1 MSDENI
7 EIRIDDKVSPGIS
20 KKLRD
25 IAKDARTTQTAVD
38 KLKVALKELGSANP
52 LTKLQTELRNVNG
65 EMAKAALASQRLS
78 TEQARTAVTSQ
89 RLATEQQRTAAAA
102 QRVATEQAKTA
113 TATARTGTESAR
125 ASVQVQ
131 RLGTEQ
137 ARTATATAQA
147 AAAQDRAALAALR
160 LQQAQ
165 ERGAATARRY
175 GDAMGR
181 LRTLLAFAGV
191 TLTAGSIVGMA
202 DAYTTLQNK
211 LQPVTSSQAQ
221 VNELTGEMFELANR
235 TRSEVGATTQ
245 AFVRFDRAMKGLG
258 RSQNDTIRLT
268 ETINKALIVS
278 GSTTQEAQSAL
289 LQLSQA
295 FNSGRLNGDEFR
307 AVSENMPMV
316 LDALSKSMG
325 VPIGAL
331 KELGS
336 EGKITSGELIKALD
350 LIEAEVDANFAK
362 TVPTIAQAFVVLRNS
377 ASQFFGQL
385 NNSVGATNGIASALL
400 FLADNIDRIAI
411 YAASAAAIFA
421 GAYVYGL
428 VAAAVATGGL
438 SAALRILRGALIR
451 TGIGAIVVIV
461 GELVY
466 QLWQSADAV
475 GGVSNYFTILGDTG
489 KAALDWIIAGGYAM
503 VDAFN
508 GIALTIGATFTGLW
522 AQIQRGFANLMAAIQ
537 GGVNSMIAG
546 LNEAFTF
553 SINNPFTGE
562 QMAGMSGLG
571 IQPTNFAEGYIKVA
585 DEGAAAAENLSN
597 RANAAFDSMTD
608 RFKDLKNPIDVYNE
622 GMSTA
627 TKQTEEAARAAGEL
641 DSTLR
646 GPGTPADSYE
656 PGGGSGGGKSKKGG
670 KGGKGGASE
679 SMSKYL
685 SDLKEELDLLKLL
698 PREREIEQTV
708 MEKVNKL
715 REKGVAVSEAEIELL
730 RERTAELSAAN
741 RVAEQEN
748 ELMNQSVYAREQ
760 ALEQIRAMQNLL
772 NNPESGFTKG
782 DAIGSLAQGPFG
794 EMVNGL
800 PEMVAFRVEQFRA
813 MYEQIAALREADIV
827 SERSAAGLRA
837 QIWAQ
842 EQSARLQTA
851 NNFFG
856 SLAELASSENEKMAR
871 IGKAAAIAQTII
883 KTYES
888 ATSAYASM
896 AAIPVVGPA
905 LGAAA
910 AAAAVAAG
918 MANVAAIR
926 SQGTQGFMKGGYTG
940 DLPTTAA
947 AGVVHGQE
955 YVFDAASTRAIGV
968 DNLEAMRQGAG
979 YGSGQ
984 KSSATG
990 AKIMGG
996 LTVNIENYG
1005 TSKDF
1010 EVQQISE
1017 EEVRVIARD
1026 EASSA
1031 VKKEAPGVV
1040 AADIGNPNGRVSKA
1054 ISNGFNTTRKR

>member
-78 TEQARTAVTSQ
+78 TEQARTAVTAQ

-102 QRVATEQAKTA
+102 QRVATEQGKTA

-125 ASVQVQ
+125 TSVQVQ

-258 RSQNDTIRLT
+258 RSQDDTIRLT

-336 EGKITSGELIKALD
+336 EGKITSGELVKALD

-377 ASQFFGQL
+377 ASQFFGEI

-400 FLADNIDRIAI
+400 FLADNIDRLAI
-411 YAASAAAIFA
+411 YAATAAAVFA

-428 VAAAVATGGL
+428 IAAATATGGL
-438 SAALRILRGALIR
+438 SAALRILRTALIR
-451 TGIGAIVVIV
+451 TGIGAIVVLL

-466 QLWQSADAV
+466 QMWQGADAV

-503 VDAFN
+503 VDAFK
-508 GIALTIGATFTGLW
+508 GIALTIGATFTSLW
-522 AQIQRGFANLMAAIQ
+522 AQVQRGFANLMAAIQ
-537 GGVNSMIAG
+537 GGINSMITG
-546 LNEAFTF
+546 LNDAFTF

-562 QMAGMSGLG
+562 QMAGMNGLG
-571 IQPTNFAEGYIKVA
+571 IQATTFADGYIKAA
-585 DEGAAAAENLSN
+585 DDSAAAAEDLSN

-646 GPGTPADSYE
+646 GPGTPADPYE
-656 PGGGSGGGKSKKGG
+656 PGGGSGGGKGK

-685 SDLKEELDLLKLL
+685 ADLNEELDLLKLL
-698 PREREIEQTV
+698 PREREIEQAV

-730 RERTAELSAAN
+730 RERTAELAAAN

-748 ELMNQSVYAREQ
+748 QLMNQSVYAREQ

-813 MYEQIAALREADIV
+813 MYEQVAALREADIV

-851 NNFFG
+851 NTFFG

-984 KSSATG
+984 KSSAAG

>member
-7 EIRIDDKVSPGIS
+7 EIRIDDRVSPGIS

-78 TEQARTAVTSQ
+78 AEQARTAVTAQ

-102 QRVATEQAKTA
+102 QRVAAEQGKTA
-113 TATARTGTESAR
+113 TATARTSTESAR
-125 ASVQVQ
+125 AAVQVQ

-191 TLTAGSIVGMA
+191 TLTAGSVVGMA

-307 AVSENMPMV
+307 AVSENMPIV

-377 ASQFFGQL
+377 ASQFFGEL
-385 NNSVGATNGIASALL
+385 NNSIGATNGIASALL
-400 FLADNIDRIAI
+400 FLADNIERLAI
-411 YAASAAAIFA
+411 YATTAAAVFA

-428 VAAAVATGGL
+428 IATATATNGL
-438 SAALRILRGALIR
+438 SGALGILKIALIR
-451 TGIGAIVVIV
+451 TGIGLIVVLV

-466 QLWQSADAV
+466 RLYDWIEAA
-475 GGVSNYFTILGDTG
+475 GGVGNAMKRAGAMATAAWEGM
-489 KAALDWIIAGGYAM
+489 KAAFLYALADMASALGSFLENVAG
-503 VDAFN
+503 AFN
-508 GIALTIGATFTGLW
+508 SMFGTNITGGAGAL
-522 AQIQRGFANLMAAIQ
+522 FAGSTA
-537 GGVNSMIAG
+537 
-546 LNEAFTF
+546 LNE
-553 SINNPFTGE
+553 
-562 QMAGMSGLG
+562 LG
-571 IQPTNFAEGYIKVA
+571 SDALVNA
-585 DEGAAAAENLSN
+585 DNAKKEIEALDKAAKNAKNSVSN
-597 RANAAFDSMTD
+597 
-608 RFKDLKNPIDVYNE
+608 
-622 GMSTA
+622 
-627 TKQTEEAARAAGEL
+627 
-641 DSTLR
+641 LR
-646 GPGTPADSYE
+646 GPGTPDAPYE
-656 PGGGSGGGKSKKGG
+656 PGGGKGK

-685 SDLKEELDLLKLL
+685 ADLNEELDLLKLL
-698 PREREIEQTV
+698 PREREIEQAV

-715 REKGVAVSEAEIELL
+715 RENGVAVSEAEIELL
-730 RERTAELSAAN
+730 RERTAELAAAN

-748 ELMNQSVYAREQ
+748 QLMNQSVYAREQ

-926 SQGTQGFMKGGYTG
+926 SQRTQGFMKGGYTG

-947 AGVVHGQE
+947 AGIVHGQE

-979 YGSGQ
+979 YGSGR

>member
-113 TATARTGTESAR
+113 TATARTGAESAR
-125 ASVQVQ
+125 TSVQVQ

-385 NNSVGATNGIASALL
+385 NNSIGATNGIASALL
-400 FLADNIDRIAI
+400 FLAENINRVASYALGAAI
-411 YAASAAAIFA
+411 IFGGQWVIGMVRAAA
-421 GAYVYGL
+421 
-428 VAAAVATGGL
+428 AARGL
-438 SAALRILRGALIR
+438 STAIFLIRGALIS
-451 TGIGAIVVIV
+451 TGIGAVIVLV
-461 GELVY
+461 GELINQFTNLIQKTGSVGNAIKA
-466 QLWQSADAV
+466 LGELAKAVWQAIVDSAKAIPEGLAWVWEKIKADFYSLCAD
-475 GGVSNYFTILGDTG
+475 ILRQFYWMLG
-489 KAALDWIIAGGYAM
+489 
-503 VDAFN
+503 
-508 GIALTIGATFTGLW
+508 
-522 AQIQRGFANLMAAIQ
+522 QISSGFRG
-537 GGVNSMIAG
+537 
-546 LNEAFTF
+546 
-553 SINNPFTGE
+553 
-562 QMAGMSGLG
+562 AGMDG
-571 IQPTNFAEGYIKVA
+571 VA
-585 DEGAAAAENLSN
+585 DSFASGARTVGDAWDSAFENMTAAQDAAAEKGKNISKILTDAWTPVAEKWKELNNVTNSN
-597 RANAAFDSMTD
+597 GSN
-608 RFKDLKNPIDVYNE
+608 
-622 GMSTA
+622 
-627 TKQTEEAARAAGEL
+627 
-641 DSTLR
+641 LR
-646 GPGTPADSYE
+646 GPGTPDAPYE
-656 PGGGSGGGKSKKGG
+656 PGGGSGGGKGK

-698 PREREIEQTV
+698 PREREIEQAV

-730 RERTAELSAAN
+730 RERTAELAAAN

-748 ELMNQSVYAREQ
+748 QLMNQSVYSREQ

-813 MYEQIAALREADIV
+813 MYEQVAALREADIV

-851 NNFFG
+851 NTFFG

-1005 TSKDF
+1005 TSKEF
-1010 EVQQISE
+1010 EVQQLSE
-1017 EEVRVIARD
+1017 SEVRVIARD
-1026 EASSA
+1026 EASSV
-1031 VKKEAPGVV
+1031 VKKEAGGVI
-1040 AADIGNPNGRVSKA
+1040 AAEMSNPNSKVSKSV
-1054 ISNGFNTTRKR
+1054 SNGFNVTRKR

>member
-65 EMAKAALASQRLS
+65 EMTKAALASQRLS
-78 TEQARTAVTSQ
+78 TEQARTAVTAQ

-102 QRVATEQAKTA
+102 QRVATEQGKTA
-113 TATARTGTESAR
+113 TATAR
-125 ASVQVQ
+125 
-131 RLGTEQ
+131 
-137 ARTATATAQA
+137 A

-165 ERGAATARRY
+165 ERATATARRY

-258 RSQNDTIRLT
+258 RSQDDTIRLT

-325 VPIGAL
+325 VPISAL

-377 ASQFFGQL
+377 ASQFFGEI

-400 FLADNIDRIAI
+400 FLADNIDRLAI
-411 YAASAAAIFA
+411 YAASAAAVFA

-428 VAAAVATGGL
+428 LAAATATGGL
-438 SAALRILRGALIR
+438 SGALRILRTVLIR
-451 TGIGAIVVIV
+451 TGIGAIVVLL

-466 QLWQSADAV
+466 QIWQSADAV
-475 GGVSNYFTILGDTG
+475 GGMSNYFTILGDTG

-537 GGVNSMIAG
+537 GGINSMIAG
-546 LNEAFTF
+546 LNDAFTF
-553 SINNPFTGE
+553 SISNPFTGE
-562 QMAGMSGLG
+562 QMAGMNGLG
-571 IQPTNFAEGYIKVA
+571 IKATTFADGYIKAA
-585 DEGAAAAENLSN
+585 DDSAAAAEDLSN

-608 RFKDLKNPIDVYNE
+608 RFKDLKNPLDVYNE
-622 GMSTA
+622 GMATA
-627 TKQTEEAARAAGEL
+627 TKQTEEAARAAGKL

-646 GPGTPADSYE
+646 GPGTPDSPYE
-656 PGGGSGGGKSKKGG
+656 PGGGSGGGKGK

-685 SDLKEELDLLKLL
+685 ADLNEELDLLKLL
-698 PREREIEQTV
+698 PREREIEQAV

-715 REKGVAVSEAEIELL
+715 RENGVAVSEAEIELL
-730 RERTAELSAAN
+730 RERTAELAAAN

-748 ELMNQSVYAREQ
+748 QLMNQSVYAREQ

-926 SQGTQGFMKGGYTG
+926 SQKTQGFMKGGYTG

-947 AGVVHGQE
+947 AGIVHGQE

-979 YGSGQ
+979 YGSGR

-1031 VKKEAPGVV
+1031 VKKEAPGIV

>member
-7 EIRIDDKVSPGIS
+7 EIRIDDRVSPGIS

-78 TEQARTAVTSQ
+78 TEQARTAVTAQ

-102 QRVATEQAKTA
+102 QRVATEQGKTA
-113 TATARTGTESAR
+113 TATARTATESAR
-125 ASVQVQ
+125 ASVQAQ

-202 DAYTTLQNK
+202 DAYTILQNK

-258 RSQNDTIRLT
+258 RSQDDTIRLT

-325 VPIGAL
+325 VPVGAL

-377 ASQFFGQL
+377 TSQFFGEL
-385 NNSVGATNGIASALL
+385 NNSIGITNGIATAIMWI
-400 FLADNIDRIAI
+400 ADNIQRLAI
-411 YAASAAAIFA
+411 YAATAAAVFA

-428 VAAAVATGGL
+428 IAAATATGGL
-438 SAALRILRGALIR
+438 SGALGILKTALIR
-451 TGIGAIVVIV
+451 TGIGALIILV
-461 GELVY
+461 GELIY
-466 QLWQSADAV
+466 RLYDWIEAAGGIGNAMKRAGAMATAAWEGMKATFLYALADMASALGNFLENVAGAFNSIFGTTMTGGAGALFAGSTALNELGSDALV
-475 GGVSNYFTILGDTG
+475 NADNAKKEIEALD
-489 KAALDWIIAGGYAM
+489 KAAKNAK
-503 VDAFN
+503 
-508 GIALTIGATFTGLW
+508 
-522 AQIQRGFANLMAAIQ
+522 
-537 GGVNSMIAG
+537 NSVS
-546 LNEAFTF
+546 E
-553 SINNPFTGE
+553 
-562 QMAGMSGLG
+562 
-571 IQPTNFAEGYIKVA
+571 
-585 DEGAAAAENLSN
+585 
-597 RANAAFDSMTD
+597 
-608 RFKDLKNPIDVYNE
+608 
-622 GMSTA
+622 
-627 TKQTEEAARAAGEL
+627 
-641 DSTLR
+641 LR
-646 GPGTPADSYE
+646 GPGTPDAPYDA
-656 PGGGSGGGKSKKGG
+656 GGGGKGK

-698 PREREIEQTV
+698 PREREIEQSV

-715 REKGVAVSEAEIELL
+715 RENGVAVSEAEIELL
-730 RERTAELSAAN
+730 RERTAELAAAN

-748 ELMNQSVYAREQ
+748 QLMNQSVYAREQ

-926 SQGTQGFMKGGYTG
+926 SQRTQGFMKGGYTG

-979 YGSGQ
+979 YGSGR

>member
-78 TEQARTAVTSQ
+78 TEQARTAVTAQ

-102 QRVATEQAKTA
+102 QRVATEQGKTA
-113 TATARTGTESAR
+113 TATARTATESAR

-137 ARTATATAQA
+137 ARAATATAQA

-258 RSQNDTIRLT
+258 RSQDDTIRLT

-278 GSTTQEAQSAL
+278 GATTQEAQSAL

-362 TVPTIAQAFVVLRNS
+362 TVSTISQAFVILRNS
-377 ASQFFGQL
+377 TLQFFGEL
-385 NNSVGATNGIASALL
+385 NNSIGITNGIATAIKWI
-400 FLADNIDRIAI
+400 ADNIQRLAI
-411 YAASAAAIFA
+411 YAATAAAVFA

-428 VAAAVATGGL
+428 IAAATATGGL
-438 SAALRILRGALIR
+438 SAALGILRTALFR
-451 TGIGAIVVIV
+451 TGVGVIVVLL

-466 QLWQSADAV
+466 QVWQGADAV
-475 GGVSNYFTILGDTG
+475 GGLSNYFTILGDTG

-522 AQIQRGFANLMAAIQ
+522 AQVQRGFANLMAAIQ
-537 GGVNSMIAG
+537 GGINSMIAG
-546 LNEAFTF
+546 LNDAFTF
-553 SINNPFTGE
+553 SISNPFTGE
-562 QMAGMSGLG
+562 QMAGMNGLG
-571 IQPTNFAEGYIKVA
+571 IQATTFADGYIKAA
-585 DEGAAAAENLSN
+585 DDSAAAAEDLSN

-608 RFKDLKNPIDVYNE
+608 RFKDLKNPLDVYSE
-622 GMSTA
+622 GMATA
-627 TKQTEEAARAAGEL
+627 TKQTEEAARAAGKL

-646 GPGTPADSYE
+646 GPGTPDAPYE
-656 PGGGSGGGKSKKGG
+656 PGGGKGKKGG
-670 KGGKGGASE
+670 KGGAGE

-685 SDLKEELDLLKLL
+685 ADLNEELDLLKLL
-698 PREREIEQTV
+698 PREREIEQAV

-730 RERTAELSAAN
+730 RERTAELAAAN

-748 ELMNQSVYAREQ
+748 QLMNQSVYAREQ

-979 YGSGQ
+979 YGSGR

>member
-7 EIRIDDKVSPGIS
+7 EIRIDDRVSPGIS

-65 EMAKAALASQRLS
+65 EMTKAALASQRLS
-78 TEQARTAVTSQ
+78 TEQARTAVTAQ

-102 QRVATEQAKTA
+102 QRVATEQGKTA
-113 TATARTGTESAR
+113 TATARTATESAR

-181 LRTLLAFAGV
+181 VRTALAFAGV

-258 RSQNDTIRLT
+258 RSQDDTIRLT

-377 ASQFFGQL
+377 TSQFFGEL

-400 FLADNIDRIAI
+400 FLADNIDRLAI
-411 YAASAAAIFA
+411 YAASAAAVFA

-428 VAAAVATGGL
+428 IAAATATGGL
-438 SAALRILRGALIR
+438 SGALGILKTALIR
-451 TGIGAIVVIV
+451 TGIGALIVLV
-461 GELVY
+461 GELIYRLYDWIEAAGGIGNAMKRAGAMATAAWEGMKATFLYALADMASALGSFLENVAGAFNSIFGTNITGGAGA
-466 QLWQSADAV
+466 LFAGSMALNELGSDAVVNADAAKKEIEALDKAAKNAKNS
-475 GGVSNYFTILGDTG
+475 VSN
-489 KAALDWIIAGGYAM
+489 
-503 VDAFN
+503 
-508 GIALTIGATFTGLW
+508 
-522 AQIQRGFANLMAAIQ
+522 
-537 GGVNSMIAG
+537 
-546 LNEAFTF
+546 
-553 SINNPFTGE
+553 
-562 QMAGMSGLG
+562 
-571 IQPTNFAEGYIKVA
+571 
-585 DEGAAAAENLSN
+585 
-597 RANAAFDSMTD
+597 
-608 RFKDLKNPIDVYNE
+608 
-622 GMSTA
+622 
-627 TKQTEEAARAAGEL
+627 
-641 DSTLR
+641 LR
-646 GPGTPADSYE
+646 GPGTPDAPYDA
-656 PGGGSGGGKSKKGG
+656 GGGGKGKG
-670 KGGKGGASE
+670 GGKGGASE

-685 SDLKEELDLLKLL
+685 ADLKEELDLLKLL
-698 PREREIEQTV
+698 PREREIEQAV

-715 REKGVAVSEAEIELL
+715 RENGVAVSEAEIELL
-730 RERTAELSAAN
+730 RERTAELAAAN

-748 ELMNQSVYAREQ
+748 QLMNQSVYAREQ

-851 NNFFG
+851 NTFFG

-926 SQGTQGFMKGGYTG
+926 SQRTQGFMKGGYTG

-947 AGVVHGQE
+947 AGIVHGQE

-979 YGSGQ
+979 YGSGR
-984 KSSATG
+984 KSTATG

-1031 VKKEAPGVV
+1031 VKKEAPGIV

>member
-7 EIRIDDKVSPGIS
+7 EIRIDDRVSPGIS

-52 LTKLQTELRNVNG
+52 LTKLQAELRNVNG

-78 TEQARTAVTSQ
+78 TEQARTAVTAQ

-102 QRVATEQAKTA
+102 QRVATEQGKTA
-113 TATARTGTESAR
+113 TATAR
-125 ASVQVQ
+125 
-131 RLGTEQ
+131 
-137 ARTATATAQA
+137 A

-377 ASQFFGQL
+377 ASQFFGEL
-385 NNSVGATNGIASALL
+385 NNATGVTNGIASALL
-400 FLADNIDRIAI
+400 ILADNIDRVAVYLATAVAI
-411 YAASAAAIFA
+411 LPLLSGGLIAAAA
-421 GAYVYGL
+421 
-428 VAAAVATGGL
+428 ATGGVTG
-438 SAALRILRGALIR
+438 ALILLRGVLIR
-451 TGIGAIVVIV
+451 TGIGALIVLV

-466 QLWQSADAV
+466 RLYEWIEAAGGIGNAMKRAGAMATAAWEGMKATFLYALADMASALGSFLENVAGAFNSMFGTNITGGAGALFAGSTALNELGSDALV
-475 GGVSNYFTILGDTG
+475 NADNAKKEIEALD
-489 KAALDWIIAGGYAM
+489 KAAKNAK
-503 VDAFN
+503 
-508 GIALTIGATFTGLW
+508 
-522 AQIQRGFANLMAAIQ
+522 
-537 GGVNSMIAG
+537 NSV
-546 LNEAFTF
+546 
-553 SINNPFTGE
+553 S
-562 QMAGMSGLG
+562 
-571 IQPTNFAEGYIKVA
+571 K
-585 DEGAAAAENLSN
+585 
-597 RANAAFDSMTD
+597 
-608 RFKDLKNPIDVYNE
+608 
-622 GMSTA
+622 
-627 TKQTEEAARAAGEL
+627 
-641 DSTLR
+641 LR
-646 GPGTPADSYE
+646 GPGTPDAPYE
-656 PGGGSGGGKSKKGG
+656 PGGGKGK

-685 SDLKEELDLLKLL
+685 ADLNEELDLLKLL
-698 PREREIEQTV
+698 PREREIEQAV

-715 REKGVAVSEAEIELL
+715 RENGVAVSEAEIELL
-730 RERTAELSAAN
+730 RERTAELAAAN

-748 ELMNQSVYAREQ
+748 QLMNQSVYAREQ

-782 DAIGSLAQGPFG
+782 DAIGSLTQGPFG

-813 MYEQIAALREADIV
+813 MYEQVAALREADIV

-926 SQGTQGFMKGGYTG
+926 SQRTQGFMKGGYTG

-947 AGVVHGQE
+947 AGIVHGQE

-979 YGSGQ
+979 YGSGR

-1010 EVQQISE
+1010 EVRQISE
-1017 EEVRVIARD
+1017 EEVRIIARD

>member
-7 EIRIDDKVSPGIS
+7 EIRIDDRVSPGIS

-52 LTKLQTELRNVNG
+52 LTKLQAELRNVNG

-78 TEQARTAVTSQ
+78 TEQARTAVTAQ

-102 QRVATEQAKTA
+102 QRVATEQGKTA
-113 TATARTGTESAR
+113 AATAR
-125 ASVQVQ
+125 
-131 RLGTEQ
+131 
-137 ARTATATAQA
+137 A
-147 AAAQDRAALAALR
+147 AEAQDRAALAALR

-165 ERGAATARRY
+165 ERATATARRY

-211 LQPVTSSQAQ
+211 LQPVTSSQTQ

-235 TRSEVGATTQ
+235 TRSEVSATTQ

-268 ETINKALIVS
+268 ETINKALIIS

-350 LIEAEVDANFAK
+350 LIEAEVDASFAK

-377 ASQFFGQL
+377 ASQFFGEL
-385 NNSVGATNGIASALL
+385 NNSIGITNGIATAIMWI
-400 FLADNIDRIAI
+400 ADNIQRLAI
-411 YAASAAAIFA
+411 YAATAAAVFA

-428 VAAAVATGGL
+428 LAAATATGGL
-438 SAALRILRGALIR
+438 SGALRILRTVLIR
-451 TGIGAIVVIV
+451 TGIGAIVVLL

-466 QLWQSADAV
+466 QIWQSADAV
-475 GGVSNYFTILGDTG
+475 GGMSNYFTILGDTG

-522 AQIQRGFANLMAAIQ
+522 AQVQRGFANLMAAIQ
-537 GGVNSMIAG
+537 GGINSMIAG
-546 LNEAFTF
+546 LNDAFTF
-553 SINNPFTGE
+553 SISNPFTGE
-562 QMAGMSGLG
+562 QMAGMNGLG
-571 IQPTNFAEGYIKVA
+571 IQATTFADGYIKAA
-585 DEGAAAAENLSN
+585 DDGAAAAEDLSN

-608 RFKDLKNPIDVYNE
+608 RFKDLKNPLDVYSE
-622 GMSTA
+622 GMATA
-627 TKQTEEAARAAGEL
+627 TKQTEEAARAAGKL

-646 GPGTPADSYE
+646 GPGTPDAPYE
-656 PGGGSGGGKSKKGG
+656 PGGGKSK

-685 SDLKEELDLLKLL
+685 SDLNEELDLLKLL
-698 PREREIEQTV
+698 PREREIEQAV

-730 RERTAELSAAN
+730 RERTAELAAAN

-748 ELMNQSVYAREQ
+748 QLMNQSVYAREQ

-813 MYEQIAALREADIV
+813 MYEQVAALREADIV

-851 NNFFG
+851 NTFFG

-926 SQGTQGFMKGGYTG
+926 SQRTQGFMKGGYTG
-940 DLPTTAA
+940 DLPTNAA
-947 AGVVHGQE
+947 AGIVHGQE

-979 YGSGQ
+979 YGSSR

>member
-78 TEQARTAVTSQ
+78 TEQARTAVTAQ

-102 QRVATEQAKTA
+102 QRVATEQGKTA

-125 ASVQVQ
+125 TSVQVQ

-258 RSQNDTIRLT
+258 RSQDDTIRLT

-336 EGKITSGELIKALD
+336 EGKITSGELVKALD

-377 ASQFFGQL
+377 ASQFFGEI

-400 FLADNIDRIAI
+400 FLADNIDRLAI
-411 YAASAAAIFA
+411 YAATAAAVFA

-428 VAAAVATGGL
+428 IAAATATGGL
-438 SAALRILRGALIR
+438 SAALRILRTALIR
-451 TGIGAIVVIV
+451 TGIGAIVVLL

-466 QLWQSADAV
+466 QMWQGADAV

-503 VDAFN
+503 VDAFK
-508 GIALTIGATFTGLW
+508 GIALTIGATFTSLW
-522 AQIQRGFANLMAAIQ
+522 AQVQRGFANLMAAIQ
-537 GGVNSMIAG
+537 GGINSMITG
-546 LNEAFTF
+546 LNDAFTF

-562 QMAGMSGLG
+562 QMAGMNGLG
-571 IQPTNFAEGYIKVA
+571 IQATTFADGYIKAA
-585 DEGAAAAENLSN
+585 DDSAAAAEDLSN

-646 GPGTPADSYE
+646 GPGTPADPYE
-656 PGGGSGGGKSKKGG
+656 PGGGSGGGKGK

-685 SDLKEELDLLKLL
+685 ADLNEELDLLKLL
-698 PREREIEQTV
+698 PREREIEQAV

-730 RERTAELSAAN
+730 RERTAELAAAN

-748 ELMNQSVYAREQ
+748 QLMNQSVYAREQ

-813 MYEQIAALREADIV
+813 MYEQVAALREADIV

-851 NNFFG
+851 NTFFG

-940 DLPTTAA
+940 DLPTTVA

-984 KSSATG
+984 KSSAAG

>member
-78 TEQARTAVTSQ
+78 TEQARTAVTAQ

-102 QRVATEQAKTA
+102 QRVATEQGKTA
-113 TATARTGTESAR
+113 TATARTATESAR

-137 ARTATATAQA
+137 ARAATATAQA

-258 RSQNDTIRLT
+258 RSQDDTIRLT

-278 GSTTQEAQSAL
+278 GATTQEAQSAL

-316 LDALSKSMG
+316 LDALSKSMK
-325 VPIGAL
+325 VPVGAL
-331 KELGS
+331 KELGA
-336 EGKITSGELIKALD
+336 EGKITSEELIKALD
-350 LIEAEVDANFAK
+350 LIENEVDAAFAK
-362 TVPTIAQAFVVLRNS
+362 TTPTIGQALVVLRNS
-377 ASQFFGQL
+377 AQQFFGEL
-385 NNSVGATNGIASALL
+385 NSGMGITNGIASALL
-400 FLADNIDRIAI
+400 TLAENFDRLAV
-411 YAASAAAIFA
+411 YAATAAAVFA

-428 VAAAVATGGL
+428 IAAATATGGL
-438 SAALRILRGALIR
+438 SGALGILKTALIR
-451 TGIGAIVVIV
+451 TGIGAVVV
-461 GELVY
+461 LLGELVY
-466 QLWQSADAV
+466 QIWQAADAV
-475 GGVSNYFTILGDTG
+475 GGLSNYFTILGDTG

-522 AQIQRGFANLMAAIQ
+522 AQVQRGFANLMAAIQ
-537 GGVNSMIAG
+537 GGINSMIAG
-546 LNEAFTF
+546 LNDAFTF
-553 SINNPFTGE
+553 SISNPFTGE
-562 QMAGMSGLG
+562 QMAGMNGLG
-571 IQPTNFAEGYIKVA
+571 IQATTFADGYIKAA
-585 DEGAAAAENLSN
+585 DDSAAAAEDLSN

-608 RFKDLKNPIDVYNE
+608 RFKDLKNPLDVYSE
-622 GMSTA
+622 GMATA
-627 TKQTEEAARAAGEL
+627 TKQTEEAARAAGKL

-646 GPGTPADSYE
+646 GPGTPDAPYE
-656 PGGGSGGGKSKKGG
+656 PGGGKGKKGG
-670 KGGKGGASE
+670 KGGAGE

-685 SDLKEELDLLKLL
+685 ADLNEELDLLKLL
-698 PREREIEQTV
+698 PREREIEQAV

-730 RERTAELSAAN
+730 RERTAELAAAN

-748 ELMNQSVYAREQ
+748 QLMNQSVYAREQ

-979 YGSGQ
+979 YGSGR

>member
-78 TEQARTAVTSQ
+78 TEQARTAVTAQ

-102 QRVATEQAKTA
+102 QRVATEQGKTA
-113 TATARTGTESAR
+113 TATARTATESAR

-137 ARTATATAQA
+137 ARTAAATAQA

-181 LRTLLAFAGV
+181 VRTLLAFAGV

-377 ASQFFGQL
+377 TSQFFGQL
-385 NNSVGATNGIASALL
+385 NNSIGATNGIASALL
-400 FLADNIDRIAI
+400 FLADNIDRLAI
-411 YAASAAAIFA
+411 YAASAAAVFA

-428 VAAAVATGGL
+428 IAAATATGGL
-438 SAALRILRGALIR
+438 SGALGILKTALIR
-451 TGIGAIVVIV
+451 TGIGALIVLV
-461 GELVY
+461 GELIY
-466 QLWQSADAV
+466 RLYDWIEAA
-475 GGVSNYFTILGDTG
+475 GGVGNAMKLAGAMATAAWEGMKATFLYALADMASALGSFLENVAGAFNSIFGTSITG
-489 KAALDWIIAGGYAM
+489 GAGALFAGSTALNELGSDALVNADNAKKEIEALDKAAKNAK
-503 VDAFN
+503 
-508 GIALTIGATFTGLW
+508 
-522 AQIQRGFANLMAAIQ
+522 
-537 GGVNSMIAG
+537 NSV
-546 LNEAFTF
+546 
-553 SINNPFTGE
+553 S
-562 QMAGMSGLG
+562 
-571 IQPTNFAEGYIKVA
+571 K
-585 DEGAAAAENLSN
+585 
-597 RANAAFDSMTD
+597 
-608 RFKDLKNPIDVYNE
+608 
-622 GMSTA
+622 
-627 TKQTEEAARAAGEL
+627 
-641 DSTLR
+641 LR
-646 GPGTPADSYE
+646 DPGTPDAPYE
-656 PGGGSGGGKSKKGG
+656 PGGGKGK

-685 SDLKEELDLLKLL
+685 ADLNEELDLLKLL
-698 PREREIEQTV
+698 PREREIEQAV

-715 REKGVAVSEAEIELL
+715 RENGVAVSEAEIELL
-730 RERTAELSAAN
+730 RERTAELAAAN

-748 ELMNQSVYAREQ
+748 QLMNQSVYAREQ

-851 NNFFG
+851 NTFFG

-926 SQGTQGFMKGGYTG
+926 SQRTQGFMKGGYTG

-979 YGSGQ
+979 YGSGR

-996 LTVNIENYG
+996 LTVTIENYG

>member
-7 EIRIDDKVSPGIS
+7 EIRIDDRVSPGIS

-78 TEQARTAVTSQ
+78 TEQARTAVTAQ

-102 QRVATEQAKTA
+102 QRVATEQGKTA
-113 TATARTGTESAR
+113 TATARTATESAR

-258 RSQNDTIRLT
+258 RSQDDTIRLT

-350 LIEAEVDANFAK
+350 LVQAEVDANFAK

-411 YAASAAAIFA
+411 YAASAAAVFA

-428 VAAAVATGGL
+428 IAAAAATGGL
-438 SAALRILRGALIR
+438 SAALRILRTVLIR
-451 TGIGAIVVIV
+451 TGIGALVVLA

-466 QLWQSADAV
+466 QLWQASDAV

-522 AQIQRGFANLMAAIQ
+522 AQVQRGFANLMAAIQ
-537 GGVNSMIAG
+537 GGINSMIAG
-546 LNEAFTF
+546 LNDAFTF
-553 SINNPFTGE
+553 SISNPFTGE
-562 QMAGMSGLG
+562 QMAGMNGLG
-571 IQPTNFAEGYIKVA
+571 IQATTFADGYIKAA
-585 DEGAAAAENLSN
+585 DDSAAAAEDLSN

-608 RFKDLKNPIDVYNE
+608 RFKDLKNPLDVYSE
-622 GMSTA
+622 GMATA
-627 TKQTEEAARAAGEL
+627 TKQTEEAARAAGKL

-646 GPGTPADSYE
+646 GPGTPDTPYE
-656 PGGGSGGGKSKKGG
+656 PGGGKGKKGG
-670 KGGKGGASE
+670 KGGAGE

-685 SDLKEELDLLKLL
+685 ADLNEELDLLKLL
-698 PREREIEQTV
+698 PREREIEQAV

-730 RERTAELSAAN
+730 RERTAELAAAN

-748 ELMNQSVYAREQ
+748 QLMNQSVYAREQ

-813 MYEQIAALREADIV
+813 MYEQVAALREADIV

-851 NNFFG
+851 NTFFG

-979 YGSGQ
+979 YGSGR

>member
-1 MSDENI
+1 
-7 EIRIDDKVSPGIS
+7 
-20 KKLRD
+20 
-25 IAKDARTTQTAVD
+25 
-38 KLKVALKELGSANP
+38 
-52 LTKLQTELRNVNG
+52 
-65 EMAKAALASQRLS
+65 
-78 TEQARTAVTSQ
+78 
-89 RLATEQQRTAAAA
+89 
-102 QRVATEQAKTA
+102 
-113 TATARTGTESAR
+113 
-125 ASVQVQ
+125 
-131 RLGTEQ
+131 
-137 ARTATATAQA
+137 
-147 AAAQDRAALAALR
+147 
-160 LQQAQ
+160 
-165 ERGAATARRY
+165 
-175 GDAMGR
+175 MGR

-221 VNELTGEMFELANR
+221 VNELTVEMFELANR

-258 RSQNDTIRLT
+258 RSQDDTIRLT
-268 ETINKALIVS
+268 ETINKTLIVS

-307 AVSENMPMV
+307 AVSEHMPMV

-377 ASQFFGQL
+377 ASQFFGEL
-385 NNSVGATNGIASALL
+385 NNSIGATNGIASALL
-400 FLADNIDRIAI
+400 FLADNIDRLAI
-411 YAASAAAIFA
+411 YAASAAAVFA

-428 VAAAVATGGL
+428 IAAATATGGL
-438 SAALRILRGALIR
+438 SAALRILRTALIR
-451 TGIGAIVVIV
+451 TGIGAVVV
-461 GELVY
+461 LLGELVY
-466 QLWQSADAV
+466 QMWQGADAV
-475 GGVSNYFTILGDTG
+475 GGMSNYFTILGDTG

-537 GGVNSMIAG
+537 GGINSMIAG
-546 LNEAFTF
+546 LNDAFTF
-553 SINNPFTGE
+553 SISNPFTGE
-562 QMAGMSGLG
+562 QMAGMNGLG
-571 IQPTNFAEGYIKVA
+571 IKATTFADGYIKAA
-585 DEGAAAAENLSN
+585 DDSAAAAEDLSN

-608 RFKDLKNPIDVYNE
+608 RFKDLKNPLDVYNE
-622 GMSTA
+622 GMATA
-627 TKQTEEAARAAGEL
+627 TKQTEEAARAAGKL

-646 GPGTPADSYE
+646 GPGTPDAPYE
-656 PGGGSGGGKSKKGG
+656 QGGGSGGGKGK

-685 SDLKEELDLLKLL
+685 ADLNEELDLLKLL
-698 PREREIEQTV
+698 PREREIEQAV

-730 RERTAELSAAN
+730 RERTAELAAAN

-748 ELMNQSVYAREQ
+748 QLMNQSVYAREQ

-800 PEMVAFRVEQFRA
+800 PEMAAFRVEQFRA

-926 SQGTQGFMKGGYTG
+926 SQRTQGFMKGGYTG

-947 AGVVHGQE
+947 AGIVHGQE

>member
-7 EIRIDDKVSPGIS
+7 EIRIDDRVSPGIS

-78 TEQARTAVTSQ
+78 AEQARTAVTAQ

-102 QRVATEQAKTA
+102 QRVATEQGKTA
-113 TATARTGTESAR
+113 TATAR
-125 ASVQVQ
+125 
-131 RLGTEQ
+131 
-137 ARTATATAQA
+137 A
-147 AAAQDRAALAALR
+147 AEAQDRAALAALR
-160 LQQAQ
+160 LKQAQ

-181 LRTLLAFAGV
+181 LQTLLAFAGV

-316 LDALSKSMG
+316 LDALSKSMK
-325 VPIGAL
+325 VPVGAL

-350 LIEAEVDANFAK
+350 LIEAEVDAAFAK
-362 TVPTIAQAFVVLRNS
+362 TTPTIAQAFVVLRNS
-377 ASQFFGQL
+377 ASQFFGEL
-385 NNSVGATNGIASALL
+385 NNATGVTNGIASALL
-400 FLADNIDRIAI
+400 ILADNIDRVAVYLATAVAI
-411 YAASAAAIFA
+411 LPLLSGGLIAAAA
-421 GAYVYGL
+421 
-428 VAAAVATGGL
+428 ATGGVTG
-438 SAALRILRGALIR
+438 ALILLRGVLIR
-451 TGIGAIVVIV
+451 TGIGAIVVLV

-466 QLWQSADAV
+466 QMWQAADAV
-475 GGVSNYFTILGDTG
+475 GGMSNYFTILGDTG

-508 GIALTIGATFTGLW
+508 GITLTIGATFTGLW

-537 GGVNSMIAG
+537 GGINSMIAG

-553 SINNPFTGE
+553 SISNPFTGE
-562 QMAGMSGLG
+562 QMAGMNGLG
-571 IQPTNFAEGYIKVA
+571 IKATTFADGYIKAA
-585 DEGAAAAENLSN
+585 DDSAAAAEDLSN

-608 RFKDLKNPIDVYNE
+608 RFKDLKNPLDVYND
-622 GMSTA
+622 GMATA
-627 TKQTEEAARAAGEL
+627 KKQTEEAARAAGKL

-646 GPGTPADSYE
+646 GPGTPDAPYK
-656 PGGGSGGGKSKKGG
+656 PGGGSGGGKGK

-698 PREREIEQTV
+698 PREREIEQAV

-715 REKGVAVSEAEIELL
+715 RENGVAVSEAEIELL
-730 RERTAELSAAN
+730 RERTAELAAAN

-748 ELMNQSVYAREQ
+748 QLMNQSVYAREQ

-926 SQGTQGFMKGGYTG
+926 SQRTQGFMKGGYTG
-940 DLPTTAA
+940 DLPTNAA

-979 YGSGQ
+979 YGSGR

>member
-78 TEQARTAVTSQ
+78 TEQARTAVTAQ

-102 QRVATEQAKTA
+102 QRVATEQAKAA
-113 TATARTGTESAR
+113 TATARTATESAR

-191 TLTAGSIVGMA
+191 TLTARSIVGMA

-295 FNSGRLNGDEFR
+295 FNSGRLSGDEFR

-325 VPIGAL
+325 APIGAL

-350 LIEAEVDANFAK
+350 LVQAEVDANFAK

-400 FLADNIDRIAI
+400 FLADTIDRLAI
-411 YAASAAAIFA
+411 YAATAAAVFA

-428 VAAAVATGGL
+428 IAAATATGGL
-438 SAALRILRGALIR
+438 SAALGILKTALFR
-451 TGIGAIVVIV
+451 TGIGVIVVLL

-466 QLWQSADAV
+466 QVWQGADAV
-475 GGVSNYFTILGDTG
+475 GGLSNYFTILGDTG

-522 AQIQRGFANLMAAIQ
+522 AQVQRGFANLMAAIQ
-537 GGVNSMIAG
+537 GGINSMIAG
-546 LNEAFTF
+546 LNDAFTF
-553 SINNPFTGE
+553 SISNPFTGE
-562 QMAGMSGLG
+562 QMAGMNGLG
-571 IQPTNFAEGYIKVA
+571 IQATTFADGYIKAA
-585 DEGAAAAENLSN
+585 DDSAAAAEDLSN

-646 GPGTPADSYE
+646 GPGTPDAPYDA
-656 PGGGSGGGKSKKGG
+656 GGG
-670 KGGKGGASE
+670 KGGGKGKKGGASE

-685 SDLKEELDLLKLL
+685 ADLNEELDLLKLL
-698 PREREIEQTV
+698 PREREIEQAV

-715 REKGVAVSEAEIELL
+715 RENGVAVSEAEIELL
-730 RERTAELSAAN
+730 RERTAELAAAN

-748 ELMNQSVYAREQ
+748 QLMNQSVYAREQ
-760 ALEQIRAMQNLL
+760 AIEQIRAMQNLL

-871 IGKAAAIAQTII
+871 IGKAAAIAQTVI

-926 SQGTQGFMKGGYTG
+926 SQRTQGFMKGGYTG

-979 YGSGQ
+979 YGSGR

-990 AKIMGG
+990 AKIIGG

-1017 EEVRVIARD
+1017 EEVRIIARD

>member
-78 TEQARTAVTSQ
+78 TEQARTAVTAQ

-102 QRVATEQAKTA
+102 QRVATEQGKTA
-113 TATARTGTESAR
+113 TATARTSIESAR
-125 ASVQVQ
+125 AAVQVQ

-191 TLTAGSIVGMA
+191 TLTAGSVVGMA

-258 RSQNDTIRLT
+258 RSQDDTIRLT

-295 FNSGRLNGDEFR
+295 FNSGRLSGDEFR
-307 AVSENMPMV
+307 AVSENMPIV

-325 VPIGAL
+325 APIGAL

-377 ASQFFGQL
+377 ASQFFGEL
-385 NNSVGATNGIASALL
+385 NNSIGITNGIATAIMWI
-400 FLADNIDRIAI
+400 ADNIQRLAI
-411 YAASAAAIFA
+411 YAATAAAVFA

-428 VAAAVATGGL
+428 IAAATATGGL
-438 SAALRILRGALIR
+438 SAALGILKTALIR
-451 TGIGAIVVIV
+451 TGIGALIVLV

-466 QLWQSADAV
+466 RL
-475 GGVSNYFTILGDTG
+475 Y
-489 KAALDWIIAGGYAM
+489 DWIEAAGGIGNAMERAGAMATAAWEGMKATFLYALADM
-503 VDAFN
+503 ASALGSFLENVAGAFN
-508 GIALTIGATFTGLW
+508 GIFGTNITGGAGAL
-522 AQIQRGFANLMAAIQ
+522 FAGSTA
-537 GGVNSMIAG
+537 
-546 LNEAFTF
+546 LNELGSDAL
-553 SINNPFTGE
+553 IN
-562 QMAGMSGLG
+562 
-571 IQPTNFAEGYIKVA
+571 A
-585 DEGAAAAENLSN
+585 DNAKKEIEALDKAAK
-597 RANAAFDSMTD
+597 NA
-608 RFKDLKNPIDVYNE
+608 KNSV
-622 GMSTA
+622 S
-627 TKQTEEAARAAGEL
+627 K
-641 DSTLR
+641 LR
-646 GPGTPADSYE
+646 GPGTPDAPYE
-656 PGGGSGGGKSKKGG
+656 PGGGKGKKGG

-685 SDLKEELDLLKLL
+685 ADLNEELDLLKLL
-698 PREREIEQTV
+698 PREREIEQAV

-715 REKGVAVSEAEIELL
+715 RENGVAVSEAEIELL
-730 RERTAELSAAN
+730 RERTAELAAAN

-748 ELMNQSVYAREQ
+748 QLMNQSVYAREQ

-782 DAIGSLAQGPFG
+782 DAVGSLAQGPFG

-926 SQGTQGFMKGGYTG
+926 SQRTQGFMKGGYTG

-947 AGVVHGQE
+947 AGIVHGQE

-979 YGSGQ
+979 YGSGR